1 MINSLHTALATCFLD
16 DLFPHNNEETA
27 NGLNTRS
34 ATQAPVQLVSAQGDK
49 DNQILQAIDKL
60 IDNKEEVWPEII
72 RLVLKYKLDEG
83 EDLGPNTATI

>member
-1 MINSLHTALATCFLD
+1 
-16 DLFPHNNEETA
+16 
-27 NGLNTRS
+27 
-34 ATQAPVQLVSAQGDK
+34 
-49 DNQILQAIDKL
+49 LQAIDKL